1 MPIDVHWSDKSDAG
15 NKASIEIDDNN
26 SALGYGLLIHFN
38 LLSLDIRL
46 IKVNF
51 SQFIYIYNVIFQY
64 DRVNLLALACRTL
77 TLA

>member
-15 NKASIEIDDNN
+15 NNASIEIDDNN

-46 IKVNF
+46 MKSF
-51 SQFIYIYNVIFQY
+51 
-64 DRVNLLALACRTL
+64 
-77 TLA
+77 